1 MQNRLPLKWQNRS
14 RHSLVCYPSPFFR
27 LLQLDL
33 RRERH
38 IMTMRREITMHDSPL
53 IKQIEQPVE
62 CPLCQRTGTEPSE
75 HVMFEGS
82 KHTTQCRLCWG
93 VGILPPLIVVVENFA
108 RLAAYYWT
116 CTCEMKVD
124 GLTYERLHPINH
136 DHCPKCG
143 MMSEFGKRPLV
154 GYVQACYQHFYNL
167 DLDII
172 QPELT
177 ST

>member
-1 MQNRLPLKWQNRS
+1 MQNQLPLKWQNRS
-14 RHSLVCYPSPFFR
+14 RRSLVYYLSPLLR

-38 IMTMRREITMHDSPL
+38 ILTMRNQITMHDTTL

-143 MMSEFGKRPLV
+143 MMSESGKRPLV

-177 ST
+177 SA

>member
-1 MQNRLPLKWQNRS
+1 
-14 RHSLVCYPSPFFR
+14 
-27 LLQLDL
+27 
-33 RRERH
+33 
-38 IMTMRREITMHDSPL
+38 MHDSPL

-177 ST
+177 SA